1 MEEQKGISRSPRE
14 LLEYN
19 LLPLVGHL
27 LMLTLALLFLWSNV
41 TTFIH
46 KSPTRIPEVQI
57 PKDPDIASGRDFK
70 KILAVCFLSHLPFWS
85 SIKQFIHL
93 KLFFRFRV
101 SGFFFLRTV
110 FILLHTILV
119 LYEKYE
125 DKVDPFAEKAMHEIK
140 KQYAVF
146 DAKFLRF
153 RGDG

>member
-57 PKDPDIASGRDFK
+57 PKDPVLECAQALRFEINCDFSVLQDIASGRDFK
-70 KILAVCFLSHLPFWS
+70 KFLAVIASLWVLSGRKLVQLLDTFLYRYC
-85 SIKQFIHL
+85 
-93 KLFFRFRV
+93 RF
-101 SGFFFLRTV
+101 

-140 KQYAVF
+140 KQ
-146 DAKFLRF
+146 
-153 RGDG
+153 

>member
-57 PKDPDIASGRDFK
+57 PKDPVLECAQALRFEINCDFSVLQDIASGRDFK
-70 KILAVCFLSHLPFWS
+70 KILAVIASLWVLTLFYIGIAVVFTLLLPYKGFG
-85 SIKQFIHL
+85 
-93 KLFFRFRV
+93 FRV
-101 SGFFFLRTV
+101 FFFANS
-110 FILLHTILV
+110 LHTTSHDSCAIR
-119 LYEKYE
+119 
-125 DKVDPFAEKAMHEIK
+125 EI
-140 KQYAVF
+140 
-146 DAKFLRF
+146 
-153 RGDG
+153 

>member
-57 PKDPDIASGRDFK
+57 PKDPVLECAQALRFEINCDFSVLQDIASGRDLK
-70 KILAVCFLSHLPFWS
+70 KFLAVIASLWVLSS
-85 SIKQFIHL
+85 R
-93 KLFFRFRV
+93 KLV
-101 SGFFFLRTV
+101 Q
-110 FILLHTILV
+110 LLDTFP
-119 LYEKYE
+119 Y
-125 DKVDPFAEKAMHEIK
+125 
-140 KQYAVF
+140 
-146 DAKFLRF
+146 
-153 RGDG
+153 